1 MRPQFRAIG
10 YEVNLLYIAGLLA
23 LVLGNPSL
31 FSIDAI
37 LRPP

>member
-23 LVLGNPSL
+23 LVLGNHE
-31 FSIDAI
+31 SIFN
-37 LRPP
+37 